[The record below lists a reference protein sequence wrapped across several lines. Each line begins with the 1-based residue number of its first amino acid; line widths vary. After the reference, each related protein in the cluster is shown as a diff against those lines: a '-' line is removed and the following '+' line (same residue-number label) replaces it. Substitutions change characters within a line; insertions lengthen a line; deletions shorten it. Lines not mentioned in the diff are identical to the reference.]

1 MAVKSASFNA
11 RVESFMKEKK
21 TFLHRIGAFLRH
33 DPVLAAA
40 LSLAVISSLIV
51 PPSMEYLGYIDF
63 HVLVLLFSLMLV
75 VAGLQKSGAFTLL
88 TDKLLQ
94 RVKSTRSLAAVLVGV
109 CFFTSMLI
117 TNDVALI
124 TFVPLAVMLLGDEK
138 NEKLLML
145 VVVLQTIAANL
156 GSGLTPLGNPQNLYL
171 YSLSGMTL
179 GEFLMVM
186 LPPTA
191 LSAGL
196 LTISILLI
204 RPRKIERESGN
215 DAETDVTLRRII
227 PWLLLF
233 GLCMLAVL
241 HVIHYLV
248 MLAVV
253 TIAVILMDRSL
264 FRKADYG
271 LLLTFIGFF
280 IFIGNVKSIPVVS
293 EMLSALVAGRELGVG
308 VLLSQIISNVPAA
321 MLLSGFTTDYPAL
334 LVGVNLGGL
343 GTLIAS
349 MASMI
354 SYQIYATAPG
364 AKAGKYFKLFTV
376 MNIAFLAVL
385 LIVILLL
392 R

>member
-1 MAVKSASFNA
+1 MT
-11 RVESFMKEKK
+11 KEYSI
-21 TFLHRIGAFLRH
+21 FSCLGAFLRR

-40 LSLAVISSLIV
+40 LILAFVSAFFV
-51 PPSMEYLGYIDF
+51 PPSLEYLGYIDF
-63 HVLVLLFSLMLV
+63 HVLALLLSLMLV

-124 TFVPLAVMLLGDEK
+124 TFVPLSIMLLGQKENK
-138 NEKLLML
+138 KLLML

-171 YSLSGMTL
+171 YSLSGMSL
-179 GEFLMVM
+179 GEFLSVM
-186 LPPTA
+186 LMPT
-191 LSAGL
+191 LISAFL
-196 LTISILLI
+196 LAVAVLFIK
-204 RPRKIERESGN
+204 PREIVRNPSSSESG
-215 DAETDVTLRRII
+215 EVTVKKLA

-233 GLCMLAVL
+233 AVCMLVVL
-241 HVIHYLV
+241 HLVHYLV
-248 MLAVV
+248 MLVVVVAAV
-253 TIAVILMDRSL
+253 ALLDCSL
-264 FRKADYG
+264 LRKADYA

-280 IFIGNVKSIPVVS
+280 VFIGNVKNIPAVS
-293 EMLSALVAGRELGVG
+293 DLLSTLVAGRELGVG
-308 VLLSQIISNVPAA
+308 VLLSQVISNVPAA
-321 MLLSGFTTDYPAL
+321 MLLSGFTENYASL

-354 SYQIYATAPG
+354 SYKIYAAAPG
-364 AKAGKYFKLFTV
+364 AKAGKYFALFTGLNV
-376 MNIAFLAVL
+376 LFLAILLMVL
-385 LIVILLL
+385 LLIGGY
-392 R
+392 

>member
-1 MAVKSASFNA
+1 MT
-11 RVESFMKEKK
+11 KK
-21 TFLHRIGAFLRH
+21 QSVFHRIGAFLRH

-40 LSLAVISSLIV
+40 IALAVVSSFFV
-51 PPSMEYLGYIDF
+51 PPSAAYVEYIDF
-63 HVLVLLFSLMLV
+63 HVLALLFSLMLV
-75 VAGLQKSGAFTLL
+75 VAGLQKSGAFDLL

-94 RVKSTRSLAAVLVGV
+94 RVNSTRSLAAVLIGV

-124 TFVPLAVMLLGDEK
+124 TFVPLAVMLLWQRE

-171 YSLSGMTL
+171 YSLSGISL
-179 GEFLMVM
+179 GGFLSVM
-186 LPPTA
+186 LLPTL
-191 LSAGL
+191 LSAVL
-196 LTISILLI
+196 LTVAILLI
-204 RPRKIERESGN
+204 KPRRITK
-215 DAETDVTLRRII
+215 DAEKERGSVKLRGLV
-227 PWLLLF
+227 PWMLLF
-233 GLCMLAVL
+233 ALCLLAVL
-241 HVIHYLV
+241 HLVHYLV

-253 TIAVILMDRSL
+253 TIAVILLDRSL
-264 FRKADYG
+264 LRKADYG

-280 IFIGNVKSIPVVS
+280 VFIGNIKNIPAVS
-293 EMLSALVAGRELGVG
+293 EMLSTLVAGREFGVG

-321 MLLSGFTTDYPAL
+321 MLLSGFTENYASL

-354 SYQIYATAPG
+354 SYKIYAASPG
-364 AKAGKYFKLFTV
+364 AKAGKYFALFTALNV
-376 MNIAFLAVL
+376 VFL
-385 LIVILLL
+385 VILLL
-392 R
+392 ILLLVGGY

>member
-1 MAVKSASFNA
+1 MTKTNSFI
-11 RVESFMKEKK
+11 
-21 TFLHRIGAFLRH
+21 HRICAFLRH

-40 LSLAVISSLIV
+40 LVLAVVSMFFV
-51 PPSMEYLGYIDF
+51 PPSLEYIGYIDF
-63 HVLVLLFSLMLV
+63 HVLALLFSLMLV

-88 TDKLLQ
+88 TDKLLE

-124 TFVPLAVMLLGDEK
+124 TFVPLSLMLLGQEK
-138 NEKLLML
+138 DEKLLML

-179 GEFLMVM
+179 VEFLTVMM
-186 LPPTA
+186 LPTV
-191 LSAGL
+191 LSALL
-196 LTISILLI
+196 LTGAILLI
-204 RPRKIERESGN
+204 RPREIGNNNQKTAESEVN
-215 DAETDVTLRRII
+215 AKQLL

-241 HVIHYLV
+241 HLVHYLI
-248 MLAVV
+248 MLAIVTFAVV
-253 TIAVILMDRSL
+253 LLDRSL
-264 FRKADYG
+264 LRKADYA
-271 LLLTFIGFF
+271 LLLTFVGFF
-280 IFIGNVKSIPVVS
+280 IFIGNVKNIPAVS
-293 EMLSALVAGRELGVG
+293 EVLSSLVAGRELGVG
-308 VLLSQIISNVPAA
+308 VLLSQVISNVPAA
-321 MLLSGFTTDYPAL
+321 MLLSGFTENYSAL

-354 SYQIYATAPG
+354 SYKIYAAAPR
-364 AKAGKYFKLFTV
+364 AKAGKYFVLFTGLNV
-376 MNIAFLAVL
+376 LFLA
-385 LIVILLL
+385 ILLL
-392 R
+392 IILLFGGY

>member
-1 MAVKSASFNA
+1 MT
-11 RVESFMKEKK
+11 KEHSI
-21 TFLHRIGAFLRH
+21 FSRIGAFLRR

-40 LSLAVISSLIV
+40 LILAFVSAFFV
-51 PPSMEYLGYIDF
+51 PPSLDYLGYIDF
-63 HVLVLLFSLMLV
+63 HVLALLLSLMLV
-75 VAGLQKSGAFTLL
+75 VAGLQRSGAFTLL

-124 TFVPLAVMLLGDEK
+124 TFVPLSIMLLGQKE

-171 YSLSGMTL
+171 YSLSGMSL
-179 GEFLMVM
+179 GEFLLVM
-186 LPPTA
+186 LMPT
-191 LSAGL
+191 LISAFL
-196 LTISILLI
+196 LTVAVLFIK
-204 RPRKIERESGN
+204 PRVIVGNPSNRESG
-215 DAETDVTLRRII
+215 EVTLKKLA

-233 GLCMLAVL
+233 AVCMLVVL
-241 HVIHYLV
+241 HLVHYLV
-248 MLAVV
+248 MLVVVVAAV
-253 TIAVILMDRSL
+253 AVLDRSL
-264 FRKADYG
+264 LRKADYA

-280 IFIGNVKSIPVVS
+280 VFIGNVKNIPAVS
-293 EMLSALVAGRELGVG
+293 DLLSTLVTGRELGVG
-308 VLLSQIISNVPAA
+308 VLLSQVISNVPAA
-321 MLLSGFTTDYPAL
+321 MLLSGFTENYASL

-354 SYQIYATAPG
+354 SYKIYAAAPG
-364 AKAGKYFKLFTV
+364 ARAGKYFALFTGLNV
-376 MNIAFLAVL
+376 LFLAIL
-385 LIVILLL
+385 LIVLLL
-392 R
+392 VGGY

>member
-1 MAVKSASFNA
+1 MTKIFS
-11 RVESFMKEKK
+11 
-21 TFLHRIGAFLRH
+21 FLHRIVAFLRH

-40 LSLAVISSLIV
+40 LALAAVSSFFV
-51 PPSMEYLGYIDF
+51 PPSMDYVGYIDF
-63 HVLVLLFSLMLV
+63 HVLALLFSLMLV

-94 RVKSTRSLAAVLVGV
+94 HVKSTRSLAAVLVGV

-124 TFVPLAVMLLGDEK
+124 TFVPLAVMLLGQAED
-138 NEKLLML
+138 EKLLML

-171 YSLSGMTL
+171 YSLSGMSL
-179 GEFLMVM
+179 GEFLSVM
-186 LPPTA
+186 LLPTL
-191 LSAGL
+191 LSVVILVVAV
-196 LTISILLI
+196 LLI
-204 RPRKIERESGN
+204 QPREIKNQSSTEQN
-215 DAETDVTLRRII
+215 QTVTMRKLL

-241 HVIHYLV
+241 HLVHYLI

-253 TIAVILMDRSL
+253 TVAVILLDRSL
-264 FRKADYG
+264 LRKADYG

-280 IFIGNVKSIPVVS
+280 VFIGNVKNISAVS
-293 EMLSALVAGRELGVG
+293 EMLSSLVAGRELGVG
-308 VLLSQIISNVPAA
+308 VLLSQVISNVPAA
-321 MLLSGFTTDYPAL
+321 MLLSGFTENYSSL

-354 SYQIYATAPG
+354 SYKIYAAAPG
-364 AKAGKYFKLFTV
+364 AKAGKYFVLFTALNV
-376 MNIAFLAVL
+376 VFLLML
-385 LIVILLL
+385 LLILLL
-392 R
+392 VGGY

>member
-1 MAVKSASFNA
+1 MTEKTSIFN
-11 RVESFMKEKK
+11 
-21 TFLHRIGAFLRH
+21 RIGAFLRR

-40 LSLAVISSLIV
+40 LTLAVISAFLV
-51 PPSMEYLGYIDF
+51 PPSLDYVGYIDF
-63 HVLVLLFSLMLV
+63 HVLALLFSLMLV

-124 TFVPLAVMLLGDEK
+124 TFVPLSVMLLGQEK

-145 VVVLQTIAANL
+145 VIVLQTIAANL

-171 YSLSGMTL
+171 YSLSGMQL
-179 GEFLMVM
+179 GEFLSAMM
-186 LPPTA
+186 LPT
-191 LSAGL
+191 LVSGVL
-196 LTISILLI
+196 LAVAVFLI
-204 RPRKIERESGN
+204 RPREIGKDTAQES
-215 DAETDVTLRRII
+215 AEGVTVKKLI
-227 PWLLLF
+227 PWFALF
-233 GLCMLAVL
+233 ALCLLAVL
-241 HVIHYLV
+241 HLVHYLL

-253 TIAVILMDRSL
+253 TIAVVILDRSL
-264 FRKADYG
+264 LRKADYA

-280 IFIGNVKSIPVVS
+280 VFIGNVKNIPAVS
-293 EMLSALVAGRELGVG
+293 EVLSALVAGRELGVG
-308 VLLSQIISNVPAA
+308 VLLSQVISNVPAA
-321 MLLSGFTTDYPAL
+321 MLLSGFTENYAAL

-354 SYQIYATAPG
+354 SYKIYAATPG
-364 AKAGKYFKLFTV
+364 ARAEKYFVLFTGL
-376 MNIAFLAVL
+376 NILFLMILLVVL
-385 LIVILLL
+385 LLFGGY
-392 R
+392 

>member
-1 MAVKSASFNA
+1 MT
-11 RVESFMKEKK
+11 KEKSI
-21 TFLHRIGAFLRH
+21 FNRIGAFLRH

-40 LSLAVISSLIV
+40 MALAVVSMFFV
-51 PPSMEYLGYIDF
+51 PPSLDYVGYIDF
-63 HVLVLLFSLMLV
+63 HVLALLFSLMLV

-88 TDKLLQ
+88 TDKLLE

-124 TFVPLAVMLLGDEK
+124 TFVPLSLMLLGQEK
-138 NEKLLML
+138 DEKLLMM

-171 YSLSGMTL
+171 YSLSGMSL
-179 GEFLMVM
+179 GEFLAVM
-186 LPPTA
+186 LLPTL
-191 LSAGL
+191 LSALL
-196 LTISILLI
+196 LTSAILLI
-204 RPRKIERESGN
+204 RPRKIENNQQKDGGRE
-215 DAETDVTLRRII
+215 VQIRQLI

-241 HVIHYLV
+241 HLVHYLI

-253 TIAVILMDRSL
+253 TVAVILLDRSL
-264 FRKADYG
+264 LRKADYA
-271 LLLTFIGFF
+271 LLLTFIVFF
-280 IFIGNVKSIPVVS
+280 VFIGNVKNIPAVS
-293 EMLSALVAGRELGVG
+293 EVLSSLVAGRELGVG

-321 MLLSGFTTDYPAL
+321 MLLSGFTENYSSL

-354 SYQIYATAPG
+354 SYKIYAAAPG
-364 AKAGKYFKLFTV
+364 AKAGKYFALFTGLNV
-376 MNIAFLAVL
+376 LFLA
-385 LIVILLL
+385 ILLL
-392 R
+392 IIVLIGGY

>member
-1 MAVKSASFNA
+1 MT
-11 RVESFMKEKK
+11 KEHSI
-21 TFLHRIGAFLRH
+21 FSRIGAFLRR

-40 LSLAVISSLIV
+40 LILAFVSAFFV
-51 PPSMEYLGYIDF
+51 PPSLDYLGYIDF
-63 HVLVLLFSLMLV
+63 HVLALLLSLMLV
-75 VAGLQKSGAFTLL
+75 VAGLQRSGAFTLL

-124 TFVPLAVMLLGDEK
+124 TFVPLSIMLLGQKE

-171 YSLSGMTL
+171 YSLSGMSL
-179 GEFLMVM
+179 GEFLSVM
-186 LPPTA
+186 LMPT
-191 LSAGL
+191 LISAFL
-196 LTISILLI
+196 LTVAVLFIK
-204 RPRKIERESGN
+204 PRVIVGSPSNRESG
-215 DAETDVTLRRII
+215 EVTLKKLA

-233 GLCMLAVL
+233 AVCMLVVL
-241 HVIHYLV
+241 HLVHYLV
-248 MLAVV
+248 MLVVVVAAV
-253 TIAVILMDRSL
+253 AVLDRSL
-264 FRKADYG
+264 LRKADYA

-280 IFIGNVKSIPVVS
+280 VFIGNVKNIPAVS
-293 EMLSALVAGRELGVG
+293 DLLSTLVAGRELGVG
-308 VLLSQIISNVPAA
+308 VLLSQVISNVPAA
-321 MLLSGFTTDYPAL
+321 MLLSGFTENYASL

-354 SYQIYATAPG
+354 SYKIYAAAPG
-364 AKAGKYFKLFTV
+364 ARAGKYFALFTGLNV
-376 MNIAFLAVL
+376 LFLSIL
-385 LIVILLL
+385 LIVLLL
-392 R
+392 VGGY

>member
-1 MAVKSASFNA
+1 
-11 RVESFMKEKK
+11 
-21 TFLHRIGAFLRH
+21 
-33 DPVLAAA
+33 
-40 LSLAVISSLIV
+40 
-51 PPSMEYLGYIDF
+51 
-63 HVLVLLFSLMLV
+63 
-75 VAGLQKSGAFTLL
+75 
-88 TDKLLQ
+88 
-94 RVKSTRSLAAVLVGV
+94 
-109 CFFTSMLI
+109 MLI

-124 TFVPLAVMLLGDEK
+124 TFVPLAVMLLGDKK

-179 GEFLMVM
+179 GKFLSVM
-186 LPPTA
+186 FLPTV

-196 LTISILLI
+196 LTVSILFI
-204 RPRKIERESGN
+204 RPRKIDYEAGN
-215 DAETDVTLRRII
+215 AKNGDASIRNIV

-241 HVIHYLV
+241 HLIHYIV
-248 MLAVV
+248 MLAIV
-253 TIAVILMDRSL
+253 TIAVVLLDRSL
-264 FRKADYG
+264 LRKADYG

-280 IFIGNVKSIPVVS
+280 IFIGNVKSIPAVS
-293 EMLSALVAGRELGVG
+293 EMLSTLVAGRELGVG
-308 VLLSQIISNVPAA
+308 VLLSQVISNVPAA
-321 MLLSGFTTDYPAL
+321 MLLSGFTADYPAL

-354 SYQIYATAPG
+354 SYKIYASAPG
-364 AKAGKYFKLFTV
+364 AQAGKYFKLFTA
-376 MNIAFLAVL
+376 MNIAYLAVL
-385 LIVILLL
+385 LIAVLLL

>member
-1 MAVKSASFNA
+1 
-11 RVESFMKEKK
+11 MKQKD

-40 LSLAVISSLIV
+40 LGLAIVSAFIV
-51 PPSMEYLGYIDF
+51 PPSVEYFGYIDF

-94 RVKSTRSLAAVLVGV
+94 HVKSTRSLAAVLVGV

-124 TFVPLAVMLLGDEK
+124 TFVPLAVMLLGNEK

-171 YSLSGMTL
+171 YSLSGMAL

-186 LPPTA
+186 LLPTL

-196 LTISILLI
+196 LTISLLMI
-204 RPRKIERESGN
+204 RPREIERGTVN
-215 DAETDVTLRRII
+215 DTKTDIKISKIV

-241 HVIHYLV
+241 HLIHYFV
-248 MLAVV
+248 MFAVV
-253 TIAVILMDRSL
+253 TIAVIFIDRSL
-264 FRKADYG
+264 LRKADYA

-280 IFIGNVKSIPVVS
+280 IFIGNIKSIPAIS
-293 EMLSALVAGRELGVG
+293 EMLSTLVSGRELGVG
-308 VLLSQIISNVPAA
+308 VLLSQVISNVPAA
-321 MLLSGFTTDYPAL
+321 MLLSGFTTDYSAL

-354 SYQIYATAPG
+354 SYKIYAAAPG

-376 MNIAFLAVL
+376 MNIAFLAIL
-385 LIVILLL
+385 LITILLI